1 MMVRFSLQDT
11 ITTGAIVLGLM
22 AAGCVKETAVTGGTG
37 PVSGGFVGYS
47 NPDTKQTTCGNCHID
62 RQHDWQQT
70 KHANAWM
77 DLQASG
83 HASPACYK
91 CHTTSG
97 ATNLA
102 ADSAGY
108 FTVAASGR
116 KYFQD
121 VQCESCHGPGGPH
134 ISSPDEVQPLA
145 SIRADTGAIN
155 GCAACHTGTH
165 EPFVDQ
171 WRQSLHGSVEASAN
185 GNVACAG
192 CHSGQGALARFD
204 TKVNYIELTSTTWQ
218 PLVCA
223 VCHDPHGSANA
234 HQLRYP
240 INTPDLGTNLCM
252 QCHYRRSEPDP
263 TSTRG
268 AHSPQGPML
277 LGEAGWV
284 PPNFQYAATQEASTH
299 GSLANPNLCVTCHM
313 ETYDVTDKATG
324 AFVLHSVG
332 HLFRAIP
339 CTDSTGA
346 PIFSDNCP
354 DTQRRFNACATG
366 GCHATG
372 AQALADRQVLTGR
385 LQGELRTLWVDANN
399 NGVLDPFPTDSGLLA
414 IVRQTTP
421 NDFKLGTISVGFGAW
436 FDVDMIQRA
445 DGSYGVH
452 NPIYAEAL
460 LLGSTAAV
468 RAQYTYLPPA
478 PPAQAAFERARMQA
492 VGMNPQPLG
501 TPQRR

>member
-1 MMVRFSLQDT
+1 MKHSVVIRHLLL
-11 ITTGAIVLGLM
+11 GAACTL
-22 AAGCVKETAVTGGTG
+22 AAAACVKDSTSPSSVTTKD
-37 PVSGGFVGYS
+37 VAFVGYS

-62 RQHDWQQT
+62 RQHDWQST
-70 KHANAWM
+70 KHASAWS

-83 HASPACYK
+83 HAAAYCDK
-91 CHTTSG
+91 CHTTNG

-102 ADSAGY
+102 LDTAGY
-108 FTVAASGR
+108 FSVSADAK
-116 KYFQD
+116 KYYQD
-121 VQCESCHGPGGPH
+121 VQCESCHGPGATH
-134 ISSPDEVQPLA
+134 ISSPDETQPLA
-145 SIRADTGAIN
+145 SIHADTAAVN
-155 GCAACHTGTH
+155 GCATCHTGAH

-171 WRQSLHGSVEASAN
+171 WRQSLHGIVEPAAN
-185 GNVACAG
+185 NNAACAG

-204 TKVNYIELTSTTWQ
+204 TKVNYTEKASTTWE
-218 PLVCA
+218 PITCS
-223 VCHDPHGSANA
+223 VCHDPHGSDNP

-240 INTPDLGTNLCM
+240 ISTPDLTTNLCM
-252 QCHYRRSEPDP
+252 QCHYRRANPDP
-263 TSTRG
+263 TSSRG
-268 AHSPQGPML
+268 PHSPQGPML

-284 PPNFQYAATQEASTH
+284 PPNFQYAATQQASTH

-313 ETYDVTDKATG
+313 EFYDVTDKATG

-346 PIFSDNCP
+346 PIFDNSCV

-385 LQGELRTLWVDANN
+385 LQGEIRVLWVDVNK

-414 IVRQTTP
+414 IVKQTTP
-421 NDFKLGTISVGFGAW
+421 GDFSTTGAGANIITVGEGAW
-436 FDVDMIQRA
+436 FNADLVQRG

-460 LLGSTAAV
+460 LLGSTQAV

-478 PPAQAAFERARMQA
+478 PPAQAAFERARAQA
-492 VGMNPQPLG
+492 VGLKP
-501 TPQRR
+501 

>member
-1 MMVRFSLQDT
+1 MNHPIR
-11 ITTGAIVLGLM
+11 VLHLLVGTAFALT
-22 AAGCVKETAVTGGTG
+22 ATACVKDSTSPASVNAKDAA
-37 PVSGGFVGYS
+37 FVGYS

-62 RQHDWQQT
+62 RQRDWQGT
-70 KHANAWM
+70 KHANAWT

-83 HASPACYK
+83 HANASCYK
-91 CHTTSG
+91 CHTTNG

-102 ADSAGY
+102 IDSAGY
-108 FTVAASGR
+108 FSVSASAK
-116 KYFQD
+116 KYYQD
-121 VQCESCHGPGGPH
+121 VQCEACHGPGAAH
-134 ISSPDEVQPLA
+134 ISSPDETQPLA
-145 SIRADTGAIN
+145 SIHADTAAVN
-155 GCAACHTGTH
+155 GCATCHTGTH

-171 WRQSLHGSVEASAN
+171 WRQSLHGSVESAAN
-185 GNVACAG
+185 GNAACAG

-204 TKVNYIELTSTTWQ
+204 TKVNYTEKTSTTWE
-218 PLVCA
+218 PIVCS
-223 VCHDPHGSANA
+223 VCHDPHGSSNP

-240 INTPDLGTNLCM
+240 ISTPDLTTNLCM
-252 QCHYRRSEPDP
+252 QCHYRRSAPDP

-284 PPNFQYAATQEASTH
+284 PPNFQYAAAQQASTH
-299 GSLANPNLCVTCHM
+299 GSQANPNLCVTCHM
-313 ETYDVTDKATG
+313 EFYDVTDRATG

-346 PIFSDNCP
+346 PIFNNSCADS
-354 DTQRRFNACATG
+354 TRRFNACATG

-385 LQGELRTLWVDANN
+385 LQGEINVLWVDVNK

-414 IVRQTTP
+414 IVKKTTP
-421 NDFKLGTISVGFGAW
+421 NDFKTGTTISVGFGAW
-436 FDVDMIQRA
+436 FNADMIQRG
-445 DGSYGVH
+445 DGSFGVH

-468 RAQYTYLPPA
+468 HAQYTYLPPA
-478 PPAQAAFERARMQA
+478 PPAEAARMRARMQA
-492 VGMNPQPLG
+492 LGMKP
-501 TPQRR
+501 